1 MNNIQNNNELEDFLT
16 KIDDQIILLGE
27 PSILSEKSLKESK
40 IYHLNTGGSKFR
52 CKVIFHVCKLYDI
65 SIKNA
70 ETIALTL
77 ENLHQASLIHDD
89 IQDEDEI
96 RRSFKT
102 IWTKESIKKALLVG
116 DMMIFESIKT
126 LLNLE
131 NTSIEQLKLV
141 FENCLEN
148 LSLMVAAQ
156 NCELDLQKKEVCL
169 SYEEYRTI
177 VLHKTLPFFYLSF
190 SIPAILSNVKKKEI
204 INLKKELEEISLIY
218 QIIDD
223 YEDFEKKEIV
233 NFFKLKDSLYEYLED
248 KDKIKKFLLSKVD
261 EEIEINKIKSN
272 RNSVI
277 FNYILEQCS
286 KKIDKIFL

>member
-52 CKVIFHVCKLYDI
+52 CKVIFHVCKLYNI

-141 FENCLEN
+141 FESCLEN

-177 VLHKTLPFFYLSF
+177 VL
-190 SIPAILSNVKKKEI
+190 
-204 INLKKELEEISLIY
+204 
-218 QIIDD
+218 
-223 YEDFEKKEIV
+223 
-233 NFFKLKDSLYEYLED
+233 KDNLYEYLED
-248 KDKIKKFLLSKVD
+248 KDKIKKFLLNKVN

>member
-52 CKVIFHVCKLYDI
+52 CKVIFNVCKLYNI

-156 NCELDLQKKEVCL
+156 NCELDLQKKEVRL

-190 SIPAILSNVKKKEI
+190 SIPAFLSNVNKKEI
-204 INLKKELEEISLIY
+204 VNLKKELEEISLIY

-233 NFFKLKDSLYEYLED
+233 NFFKLKDNLYEYLKD
-248 KDKIKKFLLSKVD
+248 KDKIKKFLLNKVD
-261 EEIEINKIKSN
+261 EEIEINKIKSK
-272 RNSVI
+272 RNSII

>member
-52 CKVIFHVCKLYDI
+52 CKVIFNVCKLYNI

-126 LLNLE
+126 LLKLE
-131 NTSIEQLKLV
+131 NISIEQLRLV

-156 NCELDLQKKEVCL
+156 NCELDLQKKEVYL

-190 SIPAILSNVKKKEI
+190 SI
-204 INLKKELEEISLIY
+204 ISLL
-218 QIIDD
+218 
-223 YEDFEKKEIV
+223 
-233 NFFKLKDSLYEYLED
+233 LKYSA
-248 KDKIKKFLLSKVD
+248 KFSIS
-261 EEIEINKIKSN
+261 ESE
-272 RNSVI
+272 
-277 FNYILEQCS
+277 
-286 KKIDKIFL
+286 

>member
-52 CKVIFHVCKLYDI
+52 CKVIFNVCKLYNI

-156 NCELDLQKKEVCL
+156 NCELDLQKKEVRL
-169 SYEEYRTI
+169 NYEEYRTI

-190 SIPAILSNVKKKEI
+190 SIPAILSNVKEKEI
-204 INLKKELEEISLIY
+204 VNLKKELEEISLIY

-223 YEDFEKKEIV
+223 YEDFEKKEVV
-233 NFFKLKDSLYEYLED
+233 NFFKLTDNLYEYLDD

-261 EEIEINKIKSN
+261 DEIKINKIKSE

-277 FNYILEQCS
+277 YNYILEQCS

>member
-52 CKVIFHVCKLYDI
+52 CKVIFNVCKLYNI

-156 NCELDLQKKEVCL
+156 NCELDLQKKEVRL
-169 SYEEYRTI
+169 NYEEYRTI

-190 SIPAILSNVKKKEI
+190 SIPAILSNVKEKEI
-204 INLKKELEEISLIY
+204 VNLKKELEEISLIY

-223 YEDFEKKEIV
+223 YEDFEKKEVV
-233 NFFKLKDSLYEYLED
+233 NFFKLTDNLYEYLDD
-248 KDKIKKFLLSKVD
+248 KDKIKNFLLSKVN
-261 EEIEINKIKSN
+261 EEIKINKIKSDK
-272 RNSVI
+272 NSVI
-277 FNYILEQCS
+277 YNYILEQCS

>member
-52 CKVIFHVCKLYDI
+52 CKVIFNVCKLYNI

-141 FENCLEN
+141 FENCLDN

-156 NCELDLQKKEVCL
+156 NCELDLQKKEVRL
-169 SYEEYRTI
+169 NYEEYRTI

-190 SIPAILSNVKKKEI
+190 SIPAILSNVKDKEI
-204 INLKKELEEISLIY
+204 VNLKKELEEISLIY

-223 YEDFEKKEIV
+223 YEDFEKKEVV
-233 NFFKLKDSLYEYLED
+233 NFFKLTDNLYEYLDD
-248 KDKIKKFLLSKVD
+248 KDKIKNFLLSKVN
-261 EEIEINKIKSN
+261 EEIKINKIKSD

-277 FNYILEQCS
+277 YNYILEQCS

>member
-52 CKVIFHVCKLYDI
+52 CKVIFNVCKLYNI

-156 NCELDLQKKEVCL
+156 NCELDLQKKEVRL

-190 SIPAILSNVKKKEI
+190 SIPAILNNVKKKEI
-204 INLKKELEEISLIY
+204 VNLKKDLEEISLIY

-233 NFFKLKDSLYEYLED
+233 NFFKLKDNLYEYLED
-248 KDKIKKFLLSKVD
+248 KDKIKKFLINKVD

>member
-1 MNNIQNNNELEDFLT
+1 MNNIQKNYELEDFLA

-40 IYHLNTGGSKFR
+40 IYHINTGGSKFR

-156 NCELDLQKKEVCL
+156 NCELDLQKKEVYL
-169 SYEEYRTI
+169 SYEEYRKI

-190 SIPAILSNVKKKEI
+190 SIPAILNNVKKKEI
-204 INLKKELEEISLIY
+204 INLKNDLEEISLIY

-233 NFFKLKDSLYEYLED
+233 NFFKLKDSPYGYLED
-248 KDKIKKFLLSKVD
+248 KDKIKKFLLNKVN
-261 EEIEINKIKSN
+261 EEIETNKIKSK

-286 KKIDKIFL
+286 KKIVKIFL

>member
-52 CKVIFHVCKLYDI
+52 CKVIFNVCKLYNI
-65 SIKNA
+65 SINNA

-141 FENCLEN
+141 FENCLDN

-156 NCELDLQKKEVCL
+156 NCELDLQKKEVRL
-169 SYEEYRTI
+169 NYEEYRTI

-190 SIPAILSNVKKKEI
+190 SIPAILSNVKEKEI
-204 INLKKELEEISLIY
+204 VNLKKELEEISLIY

-223 YEDFEKKEIV
+223 YEDFEKKEVV
-233 NFFKLKDSLYEYLED
+233 NFFKLTDNLYEYLDD
-248 KDKIKKFLLSKVD
+248 KDKIKNFLLSKVNK
-261 EEIEINKIKSN
+261 EIKINKIKSDK
-272 RNSVI
+272 NSVI
-277 FNYILEQCS
+277 YNYILEQCS

>member
-52 CKVIFHVCKLYDI
+52 CKVIFHVCKLYNI

-89 IQDEDEI
+89 IQDEDEL

-156 NCELDLQKKEVCL
+156 NCELDFQKKEVCL
-169 SYEEYRTI
+169 SFEEYRTI
-177 VLHKTLPFFYLSF
+177 VLNKTLPFFYLSF

-204 INLKKELEEISLIY
+204 VNFKKELEEISLIY

-233 NFFKLKDSLYEYLED
+233 NFFKLKDNLYAYLEE
-248 KDKIKKFLLSKVD
+248 KDKIKKFLLNKVD
-261 EEIEINKIKSN
+261 EEIKKNKIKSK
-272 RNSVI
+272 RNCDV
-277 FNYILEQCS
+277 FNYILDQCS

>member
-40 IYHLNTGGSKFR
+40 IYHLTTGGSKFR

-116 DMMIFESIKT
+116 DMMIFESMKT

-169 SYEEYRTI
+169 SFEEYRTI

-204 INLKKELEEISLIY
+204 VNL
-218 QIIDD
+218 
-223 YEDFEKKEIV
+223 
-233 NFFKLKDSLYEYLED
+233 
-248 KDKIKKFLLSKVD
+248 
-261 EEIEINKIKSN
+261 
-272 RNSVI
+272 
-277 FNYILEQCS
+277 
-286 KKIDKIFL
+286 

>member
-52 CKVIFHVCKLYDI
+52 CKVIFNVCKLYNI

-141 FENCLEN
+141 FENCLDN

-156 NCELDLQKKEVCL
+156 NCELDLQKKEVRL
-169 SYEEYRTI
+169 NYEEYRTI

-190 SIPAILSNVKKKEI
+190 SIPAILSNVKEKEI
-204 INLKKELEEISLIY
+204 VNLKKELEEISLIY

-223 YEDFEKKEIV
+223 YEDFEKKEVV
-233 NFFKLKDSLYEYLED
+233 NFFKLTDNLYEYLDD
-248 KDKIKKFLLSKVD
+248 KDKIKNFLLSKVD
-261 EEIEINKIKSN
+261 EEIEKNRINSN
-272 RNSVI
+272 RNSYV
-277 FNYILEQCS
+277 FNYILDQCS
-286 KKIDKIFL
+286 KKIEKIFL

>member
-52 CKVIFHVCKLYDI
+52 CKVIFNVCKLYNI

-141 FENCLEN
+141 FENCLDN

-156 NCELDLQKKEVCL
+156 NCELDLQKKEVRL
-169 SYEEYRTI
+169 NYEEYRTI

-190 SIPAILSNVKKKEI
+190 SIPAILSNVKEKEI
-204 INLKKELEEISLIY
+204 VNLKKELEEISLIY

-223 YEDFEKKEIV
+223 YEDFEKK
-233 NFFKLKDSLYEYLED
+233 K
-248 KDKIKKFLLSKVD
+248 
-261 EEIEINKIKSN
+261 
-272 RNSVI
+272 
-277 FNYILEQCS
+277 
-286 KKIDKIFL
+286 

>member
-52 CKVIFHVCKLYDI
+52 CKVIFNVCKLYNI

-156 NCELDLQKKEVCL
+156 NCELDLQKKEVRL
-169 SYEEYRTI
+169 NYEEYRTI

-190 SIPAILSNVKKKEI
+190 SIPAILSNVKNKEI
-204 INLKKELEEISLIY
+204 LNLKKELEEISLIY

-223 YEDFEKKEIV
+223 YEDFEKKEVV
-233 NFFKLKDSLYEYLED
+233 NFFKLTDNLYEYLDD
-248 KDKIKKFLLSKVD
+248 KDKIKNFLLSKVN
-261 EEIEINKIKSN
+261 EEIKINKIKSD

-277 FNYILEQCS
+277 YNYILEQCS

>member
-52 CKVIFHVCKLYDI
+52 CKVIFHVCKLYDV

-156 NCELDLQKKEVCL
+156 NCELDLQKKEVRL
-169 SYEEYRTI
+169 NYEEYRTI

-190 SIPAILSNVKKKEI
+190 SIPAILSNVKEKEI
-204 INLKKELEEISLIY
+204 VNLKKELEEISLIY

-233 NFFKLKDSLYEYLED
+233 NFFKLKDNLYEYLED
-248 KDKIKKFLLSKVD
+248 KDKIKTFLLNKVN

>member
-52 CKVIFHVCKLYDI
+52 CKVIFNVCKLYNI

-141 FENCLEN
+141 FENCLDN

-156 NCELDLQKKEVCL
+156 NCELDLQKKEVRL
-169 SYEEYRTI
+169 NYEEYRTI

-190 SIPAILSNVKKKEI
+190 SIPAILSNVKEKEI
-204 INLKKELEEISLIY
+204 VNLKKELEEISLIY

-223 YEDFEKKEIV
+223 YEDFEKKEVV
-233 NFFKLKDSLYEYLED
+233 NFFKLTDNLYEYLDD
-248 KDKIKKFLLSKVD
+248 KDKIKNFLLSKVD
-261 EEIEINKIKSN
+261 DEIKINKIKSD

-277 FNYILEQCS
+277 YNYILEQCS

>member
-1 MNNIQNNNELEDFLT
+1 MNNILNNNELEDFLT

-156 NCELDLQKKEVCL
+156 NCELDLQKKEVYL

-190 SIPAILSNVKKKEI
+190 SIPAILNNVKKKEI
-204 INLKKELEEISLIY
+204 VNLKKDLEEISLIY

-233 NFFKLKDSLYEYLED
+233 NFFKLKDSPYGYLED
-248 KDKIKKFLLSKVD
+248 KDKIKKFLLNKVN
-261 EEIEINKIKSN
+261 EEIETNKIK
-272 RNSVI
+272 
-277 FNYILEQCS
+277 LEVLKS
-286 KKIDKIFL
+286 EKIIGIN

>member
-52 CKVIFHVCKLYDI
+52 CKVIFNVCKLYNI

-141 FENCLEN
+141 FENCLDN

-156 NCELDLQKKEVCL
+156 NCELDLQKKEVRL
-169 SYEEYRTI
+169 NYEEYRTI

-190 SIPAILSNVKKKEI
+190 SIPAILSNVKDKEI
-204 INLKKELEEISLIY
+204 VNLKKELEEISLIY

-223 YEDFEKKEIV
+223 YEDFEKKEVV
-233 NFFKLKDSLYEYLED
+233 NFFKLTDNLYEYLDD
-248 KDKIKKFLLSKVD
+248 KDKIKNFLLSKLN
-261 EEIEINKIKSN
+261 EEIKINKIKSD

-277 FNYILEQCS
+277 YNYILEQCS

>member
-52 CKVIFHVCKLYDI
+52 CKVIFNVCKLYNI

-141 FENCLEN
+141 FENCLDN

-156 NCELDLQKKEVCL
+156 NCELDLQKKEVRL
-169 SYEEYRTI
+169 NYEEYRTI

-190 SIPAILSNVKKKEI
+190 SIPAILSNVKEKEI
-204 INLKKELEEISLIY
+204 VNLKKELEEISLIY

-223 YEDFEKKEIV
+223 YEDFEKKEVV
-233 NFFKLKDSLYEYLED
+233 NFFKLTDNLYEYLDD

-261 EEIEINKIKSN
+261 DEIKINKIKSD

-277 FNYILEQCS
+277 YNYILEQCS

>member
-1 MNNIQNNNELEDFLT
+1 MNNIQKNYELEDFLT

-52 CKVIFHVCKLYDI
+52 CKVIFNVCKLYNI

-141 FENCLEN
+141 LENCLEN

-156 NCELDLQKKEVCL
+156 NCELDLQKKEVYL

-190 SIPAILSNVKKKEI
+190 SIPAILNNVKKKEI
-204 INLKKELEEISLIY
+204 LNLKKDLEEISLIY

-233 NFFKLKDSLYEYLED
+233 NFFKLKDNLYKYLED
-248 KDKIKKFLLSKVD
+248 KDKIKKFLLNKID

-272 RNSVI
+272 RNNVI

>member
-52 CKVIFHVCKLYDI
+52 CKVIFNVCKLYNI

-141 FENCLEN
+141 FENCLDN

-156 NCELDLQKKEVCL
+156 NCELDLQKKEVRL
-169 SYEEYRTI
+169 NYEEYRTI

-190 SIPAILSNVKKKEI
+190 SIPAILSNVKEKEI
-204 INLKKELEEISLIY
+204 VNLKKELEEISLIY

-223 YEDFEKKEIV
+223 YEDFEKKEVV
-233 NFFKLKDSLYEYLED
+233 NFFKLTDNLYEYLDD
-248 KDKIKKFLLSKVD
+248 KDKIKNFLLRKVD
-261 EEIEINKIKSN
+261 DEIKINKIKSD

-277 FNYILEQCS
+277 YNYILEQCS

>member
-1 MNNIQNNNELEDFLT
+1 MNNILNNNELEDFLA

-52 CKVIFHVCKLYDI
+52 CKVIFHVCKLYDV

-156 NCELDLQKKEVCL
+156 NCELDLQKKEVYL

-190 SIPAILSNVKKKEI
+190 SIPAILNNVKKKEI
-204 INLKKELEEISLIY
+204 VNLKKDLEEISLIY

-233 NFFKLKDSLYEYLED
+233 NFFKLKDSPYEYLEE
-248 KDKIKKFLLSKVD
+248 KDKIKKFLLNKIN
-261 EEIEINKIKSN
+261 EEIEINKIKSK
-272 RNSVI
+272 RNSII

>member
-52 CKVIFHVCKLYDI
+52 CKVIFNVCKLYNI

-141 FENCLEN
+141 FENCLDN

-156 NCELDLQKKEVCL
+156 NCELDLQKKEVRL
-169 SYEEYRTI
+169 NYEEYRTI

-190 SIPAILSNVKKKEI
+190 SIPAILSNVKNKEI
-204 INLKKELEEISLIY
+204 LNLKKELEEISLIY

-223 YEDFEKKEIV
+223 YEDFEKKEVV
-233 NFFKLKDSLYEYLED
+233 NFFKLTDNLYEYLDD
-248 KDKIKKFLLSKVD
+248 KDKIKNFLLSKVD
-261 EEIEINKIKSN
+261 DEIKINKIKSD

-277 FNYILEQCS
+277 YNYILEQCS

>member
-1 MNNIQNNNELEDFLT
+1 MNDIQNNYELEDFLT

-52 CKVIFHVCKLYDI
+52 CKVIFHVCKLYNI
-65 SIKNA
+65 SINNA

-141 FENCLEN
+141 FENCLDN

-156 NCELDLQKKEVCL
+156 NCELDLQKKEVRL
-169 SYEEYRTI
+169 NYEEYRTI

-190 SIPAILSNVKKKEI
+190 SIPAILSNVKDKEI
-204 INLKKELEEISLIY
+204 VNLKKELEEISLIY

-233 NFFKLKDSLYEYLED
+233 NFFKLKDNHYGYLED
-248 KDKIKKFLLSKVD
+248 KDKIKKFLLIKID
-261 EEIEINKIKSN
+261 EEIEKNRINSN
-272 RNSVI
+272 RNSDVFI
-277 FNYILEQCS
+277 YILDQCS

>member
-1 MNNIQNNNELEDFLT
+1 METCIYKGIVTHRRFKPKRHFFSYKTFSILFDLDELEDFLT

-126 LLNLE
+126 FLNLE
-131 NTSIEQLKLV
+131 NTSLEQLKLV
-141 FENCLEN
+141 FENLQLVFCL
-148 LSLMVAAQ
+148 
-156 NCELDLQKKEVCL
+156 
-169 SYEEYRTI
+169 
-177 VLHKTLPFFYLSF
+177 
-190 SIPAILSNVKKKEI
+190 
-204 INLKKELEEISLIY
+204 
-218 QIIDD
+218 
-223 YEDFEKKEIV
+223 
-233 NFFKLKDSLYEYLED
+233 
-248 KDKIKKFLLSKVD
+248 
-261 EEIEINKIKSN
+261 
-272 RNSVI
+272 
-277 FNYILEQCS
+277 
-286 KKIDKIFL
+286 